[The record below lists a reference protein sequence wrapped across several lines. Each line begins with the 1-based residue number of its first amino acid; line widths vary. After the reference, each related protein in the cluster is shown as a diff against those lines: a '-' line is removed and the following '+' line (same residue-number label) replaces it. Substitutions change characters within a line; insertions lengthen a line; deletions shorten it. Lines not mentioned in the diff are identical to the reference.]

1 MSAGMSLVIPF
12 LPLYVEKLGI
22 HKLADIELWS
32 GWIFSAQFVTA
43 VIFQP
48 IWGKFADKH
57 GRKIMLLRAG
67 IGMGIV
73 TALMG
78 VVSSVWQLL
87 LLRLINGVFS
97 GFISMAVSL
106 QASIT
111 PDENAGQALGTLQ
124 TGAIAGGLIGPLI
137 GGVLAETFG
146 YEAVFFLTGGML
158 IIASIIVLI
167 FVHEQHQPSVETTK
181 HEKVRFMQLSPLF
194 PIFISSIV
202 IQIGMMSIE
211 PIVSIYAK
219 TLYTGEHLA
228 LIAGLVVSMSGI
240 ANLIGAPTLGR
251 LSDRI
256 GQRKVLTL
264 ALCAAALMY
273 IPQALASSITV
284 LLVGRF
290 LLGLFIG
297 GMIPSLNVLVKIKA
311 PKELQATAF
320 GFNSSSTFL
329 GNFIG
334 PLIGSSVA
342 AAYGIRNVF
351 FVTMAILLISA
362 VMVFFNRKLD
372 VQHNSDVES
381 I

>member
-137 GGVLAETFG
+137 G
-146 YEAVFFLTGGML
+146 
-158 IIASIIVLI
+158 
-167 FVHEQHQPSVETTK
+167 
-181 HEKVRFMQLSPLF
+181 
-194 PIFISSIV
+194 
-202 IQIGMMSIE
+202 
-211 PIVSIYAK
+211 
-219 TLYTGEHLA
+219 
-228 LIAGLVVSMSGI
+228 
-240 ANLIGAPTLGR
+240 
-251 LSDRI
+251 
-256 GQRKVLTL
+256 
-264 ALCAAALMY
+264 
-273 IPQALASSITV
+273 
-284 LLVGRF
+284 
-290 LLGLFIG
+290 
-297 GMIPSLNVLVKIKA
+297 
-311 PKELQATAF
+311 
-320 GFNSSSTFL
+320 
-329 GNFIG
+329 
-334 PLIGSSVA
+334 
-342 AAYGIRNVF
+342 
-351 FVTMAILLISA
+351 
-362 VMVFFNRKLD
+362 
-372 VQHNSDVES
+372 
-381 I
+381 